1 MRNALFL
8 FGLLLCAAALSASD
22 PVTVASLEQQISAL
36 RSKSDADAAR
46 SIDRLKLTERLTTE
60 RLHVLQAAL
69 PGEKSRMALLAIAD
83 ASAFLDLPRSDYG
96 MLVAPDE
103 PAQGR
108 ILTSAAEFVGQTMP
122 RMPNFL
128 ATRDITRWE
137 STIPARQVTIPARQ
151 VFEGVAPP
159 VAPDFPPF
167 RLLNRSQSPVTY
179 RDSKE
184 VVGTSDKA
192 KAGKA
197 RGLTSWGEFGPLLQ
211 IAMLD
216 ILQGKV
222 GWDYWEKTSDGLIA
236 VFQYQ
241 VSKSPH
247 YVVRYCCVP
256 SKGKSGDIEL
266 TPPYHGEIAIDPKT
280 GHILRLVIQTKLRGN
295 LIQRTDVA
303 VEYGPVNIGGSTYTC
318 PLRSISLSTAAD
330 MNFNVGVGSADLD
343 SATLGNSSF
352 MLLPGQATAI
362 NDVAFVNYHMFR
374 AEMRI
379 LPEGAGTPPQ
389 TPQP

>member
-8 FGLLLCAAALSASD
+8 FGLFLSAAALSASD
-22 PVTVASLEQQISAL
+22 PVTVASLKQQVSAL
-36 RSKSDADAAR
+36 RSKSDEDAAR

-69 PGEKSRMALLAIAD
+69 PGEKSRLALLAVAD

-103 PAQGR
+103 PTQGR
-108 ILTSAAEFVGQTMP
+108 ILTSAAEFVSRTMP

-137 STIPARQVTIPARQ
+137 STIPARQI
-151 VFEGVAPP
+151 FEGVAPP

-179 RDSKE
+179 RDGKE
-184 VVGTSDKA
+184 VVGTPDKA
-192 KAGKA
+192 KGGKS
-197 RGLTSWGEFGPLLQ
+197 RGLSSWGEFGPLLQ

-222 GWDYWEKTSDGLIA
+222 GWDYWEKTSDGLLA

-241 VSKSPH
+241 VSKNPH
-247 YVVRYCCVP
+247 YIVRYCCVP

-295 LIQRTDVA
+295 LIQRADVA
-303 VEYGPVNIGGSTYTC
+303 VEYGPVNIGGPAYIC

-330 MNFNVGVGSADLD
+330 MDFNVGVGSADLD

-352 MLLPGQATAI
+352 MLLPGEATAI

-379 LPEGAGTPPQ
+379 LPEGAYTPPQ

>member
-1 MRNALFL
+1 MRNALFV

-36 RSKSDADAAR
+36 HSKSDEDAAR

-60 RLHVLQAAL
+60 RLHVLQSAL
-69 PGEKSRMALLAIAD
+69 PGEKSRLALLAIAD
-83 ASAFLDLPRSDYG
+83 AYAFLDLPRSDYG

-103 PAQGR
+103 PTQGR
-108 ILTSAAEFVGQTMP
+108 ILTSAAEFVSRTMP

-137 STIPARQVTIPARQ
+137 STIPAHQ

-179 RDSKE
+179 RDGKE
-184 VVGTSDKA
+184 VVGTPDKA
-192 KAGKA
+192 PAKKA

-241 VSKSPH
+241 VSKRPH

-295 LIQRTDVA
+295 LIQRADVA

-330 MNFNVGVGSADLD
+330 MNFNMGVGSADLS
-343 SATLGNSSF
+343 SATLGNSTY